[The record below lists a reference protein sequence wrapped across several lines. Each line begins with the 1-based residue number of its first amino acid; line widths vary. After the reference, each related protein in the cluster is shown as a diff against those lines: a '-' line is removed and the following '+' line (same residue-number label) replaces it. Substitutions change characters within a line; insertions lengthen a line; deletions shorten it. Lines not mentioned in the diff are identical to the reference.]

1 MKIIL
6 KSILILVIFLG
17 GNFAHANNGACINS
31 EDNNLDPRSKWQLL
45 EEIADLN
52 EKLDLAK
59 ESEKA
64 ADELLNTYRK
74 KYFIP
79 KKQRVPDFKQPPT
92 YCSQKG
98 VQYQFDPI
106 FMFKSLNIKG
116 SLTCYWHTKLNTS
129 YWIEAFH
136 KFAVPLG
143 HNYDMYAITDEFLYN
158 KWCTHTWHWDGYAWS
173 NKGTKC
179 ESVGPRLY

>member
-1 MKIIL
+1 MKLFL

-45 EEIADLN
+45 EEIADLK

-79 KKQRVPDFKQPPT
+79 KKKLAPDFKHPPT
-92 YCSQKG
+92 YCSVPG
-98 VQYQFDPI
+98 AQYYFDPVY
-106 FMFKSLNIKG
+106 MNKKIKG
-116 SLTCYWHTKLNTS
+116 PLTCHWHTKVDTS
-129 YWIEAFH
+129 IIVDAFL
-136 KFAVPLG
+136 KYAKPLG
-143 HNYDMYAITDEFLYN
+143 RSLQPYNMSEEFLFV